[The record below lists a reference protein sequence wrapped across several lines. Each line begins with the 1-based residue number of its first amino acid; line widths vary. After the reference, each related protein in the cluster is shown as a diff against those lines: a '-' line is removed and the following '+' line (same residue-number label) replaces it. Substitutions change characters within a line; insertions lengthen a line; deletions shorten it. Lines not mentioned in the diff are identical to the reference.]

1 MAMDNDDDK
10 EFYASYGFE
19 ESGEA
24 VEVVRKSA
32 EESDEAVEVVRK
44 SAEESDEAMDGRFVR
59 MVLRDGEIRALVK
72 ERRAGHMD
80 GEDKWTR
87 WRKGCKHIRLPA
99 EESVDKGMAK
109 REDKQPGEI
118 LEKIT
123 RKQEILE
130 DVLKKLD
137 KLKEESVKLGFLKKE
152 TSKEEISKWTLKE
165 QRLNE
170 KFTEYITKRKKLEK
184 EILELEMVMESL
196 SLLKDITRNEQP
208 EEFRRVPF
216 SLTED
221 TPQNEQPG
229 QIESMSLF
237 GDVSPPSSSRSL
249 CSDSGSIGRWMAETG
264 NIEETANLNIAET
277 IENREVYEDERET
290 E

>member
-1 MAMDNDDDK
+1 MDNDDDK

-32 EESDEAVEVVRK
+32 EESDEA
-44 SAEESDEAMDGRFVR
+44 MDGRFVR
-59 MVLRDGEIRALVK
+59 MVLRDGEIRTLVK

-99 EESVDKGMAK
+99 EESVDNGMAK
-109 REDKQPGEI
+109 REDKQPEEI

-123 RKQEILE
+123 QKQGILE

-137 KLKEESVKLGFLKKE
+137 KLKEEFVKLEFLKKE
-152 TSKEEISKWTLKE
+152 TSKEEISKWKLKE

-170 KFTEYITKRKKLEK
+170 KWTEYITKQEALEK
-184 EILELEMVMESL
+184 EIVELEMVMESL
-196 SLLKDITRNEQP
+196 SLLKDIPR
-208 EEFRRVPF
+208 
-216 SLTED
+216 
-221 TPQNEQPG
+221 NEQPG

-237 GDVSPPSSSRSL
+237 EDISPPSSPY
-249 CSDSGSIGRWMAETG
+249 SDSGSIRRWIAEAD
-264 NIEETANLNIAET
+264 NIEETANITET
-277 IENREVYEDERET
+277 TENREVHVDERET